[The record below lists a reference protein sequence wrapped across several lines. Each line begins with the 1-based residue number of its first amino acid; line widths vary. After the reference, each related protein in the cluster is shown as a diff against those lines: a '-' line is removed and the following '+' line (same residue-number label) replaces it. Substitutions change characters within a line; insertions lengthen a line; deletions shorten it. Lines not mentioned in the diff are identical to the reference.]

1 MGEHENT
8 KKRQKIMLQ
17 CDNDSLGGKV
27 VNGREYSDP
36 VLVPARED
44 RNVLELMRVVAIEV
58 PAVTCGS
65 LLPLLGSRLP
75 LVNEDGAS
83 YHHVKRVRKVDD
95 GRVQVLLE
103 QYHGSSPKDVVLEH
117 LSGTARDAIVEYE
130 GLVGQQNVSYRLLVV
145 SVPKRGPTENAIRD
159 VWSRDHWPVST
170 SAPDKTDK
178 KELAPMEDEEK
189 KQMKDFM
196 SIVHCLAMRHASQGG
211 CCNAAL
217 IVNPTTQTVVGSG
230 VDETT
235 KHPLKH
241 AILNAIQEVS
251 NWQVSMWYH
260 DDEDVVK
267 TGDCGPSA
275 LHMLL
280 GQGTA
285 LDNKDPAGHKDLSP
299 YLCTGYDCYV
309 YHEPCAMCSM
319 ALVHS
324 RLRRIVFCKPQ
335 EDGQGILSR
344 KGVRLHALKSLN
356 HHFVVYQ
363 IQLVSSN
370 DH

>member
-1 MGEHENT
+1 MVEHENT
-8 KKRQKIMLQ
+8 KRQKIMQ
-17 CDNDSLGGKV
+17 HNDPIITKV
-27 VNGREYSDP
+27 VNGRRYSDP
-36 VLVPARED
+36 VLVPAKED
-44 RNVLELMRVVAIEV
+44 RNVLELMWVVAIEV

-75 LVNEDGAS
+75 FVNEHGAL
-83 YHHVKRVRKVDD
+83 YHHVKRVRKVD
-95 GRVQVLLE
+95 GARVQVLLE
-103 QYHGSSPKDVVLEH
+103 QYHGSSPNDVVLEH
-117 LSGTARDAIVEYE
+117 LSGTAQDVVRQFE
-130 GLVGQQNVSYRLLVV
+130 GSVGTNNASYRLVVV
-145 SVPKRGPTENAIRD
+145 SVPKRGPTETVIRD
-159 VWSRDHWPVST
+159 AWSRDHWPVSIT
-170 SAPDKTDK
+170 APDKTDK

-196 SIVHCLAMRHASQGG
+196 LIVDKLAMEHASQGG

-217 IVNPTTQTVVGSG
+217 IVNPTTQTIVGSG

-241 AILNAIQEVS
+241 AILNAVQEVS
-251 NWQVSMWYH
+251 NWQVSMWYP

-267 TGDCGPSA
+267 VGDCGPSA

-285 LDNKDPAGHKDLSP
+285 LDNRDSAGHKHLPP

-309 YHEPCAMCSM
+309 FHEPCAMCSM

-335 EDGQGILSR
+335 DDGQGVLSR

-363 IQLVSSN
+363 IQLLSSN
-370 DH
+370 NH